1 MTAGTILGLIAAYIL
16 IAVLLLSLNLTSSWK
31 WWIKAT
37 TIVVTAGFFV
47 GAYLFTY
54 RLLGWPTD
62 TELPGHFQVLWAQV
76 EEPDKFTG
84 EDGAIYMWLDE
95 LDEYNIPSGVPRA
108 HQLPYTDRLAEAV
121 LEVTDQIQEG
131 MDVAGTAEMFDEKE
145 LVDKEALEDVE
156 DGDDRSGGRFDVDVF
171 PDDHQVIQFEE
182 MPAPI
187 LPDKDVI

>member
-1 MTAGTILGLIAAYIL
+1 MTAGTIFGLIAAYIV
-16 IAVLLLSLNLTSSWK
+16 IAVLLLSLNLTSRWQ

-37 TIVVTAGFFV
+37 AIVVTAGFFV
-47 GAYLFTY
+47 GAYVFTY

-62 TELPGHFQVLWAQV
+62 TELPAHFQVLWAQV

-95 LDEYNIPSGVPRA
+95 LDEYNIPSGIPRS

-121 LEVTDQIQEG
+121 LDVTDQIQEG
-131 MDVAGTAEMFDEKE
+131 MDVAGTAEMFEEKM
-145 LVDKEALEDVE
+145 LVDEEVLENLE
-156 DGDDRSGGRFDVDVF
+156 EGDEQSGGRYDVEVF